1 MFFKKSF
8 LNEYYSFL
16 NFKKRIFVL
25 VLFLSIIETF
35 LSISGIALL
44 YPLIH
49 FLQYG
54 ATEFLQ
60 SSNQMIIFI
69 NELYAYFNVEISIS
83 NLIISAAIPL
93 LCQQAIKY
101 YTQIKIVNLQV
112 TATCNAREKV
122 IDHLINSSKDY
133 FLNKKIGEIGNTMS
147 IELSR
152 MGLLLFYQLNI
163 FVNIMSIVILSCVL
177 LFISYKMFVLIISVL
192 LIVPFSI
199 KKLTTLMRS
208 IGTSNTSHYSFLQEV
223 LYETIKNILKV
234 RLSLQQDNEVVR
246 FKKIGREIDV
256 NLRLIGMINA
266 VLNTLIEPIVFI
278 LVLFSIYM
286 GVEIFQ
292 LDLSIII
299 VFIYTLYRLSSPLRQ
314 VFANYNQVN
323 VYKASFYRVKE
334 LFEESSKNLFVQDGN
349 INIDSFQKDIS
360 FNNVDFSFNK
370 KTLFSNLT
378 LSFIS
383 NTTTAIIGKSGAG
396 KSTVLD
402 LLLRIRKPIN
412 GEIVFGDDNLNS
424 INLRSLYKNIGY
436 ISQEQFLFHGTIKDN
451 ITYGLASKSES
462 DGDIERACQKA
473 HIWDFIMSLDDGINT
488 KIGEG
493 GGKLSGGQK
502 QRLQL
507 AHLFLQDPAIILM
520 DEPTSA
526 LDSESERVIVNTLKE
541 LHMKK
546 TIIIIAH
553 RLSTIQHAD
562 KIIVLE
568 DGCVIE
574 EGNHSTLIGNESRYK
589 EYFEMGES

>member
-16 NFKKRIFVL
+16 NFKKSIFIL
-25 VLFLSIIETF
+25 VLSLSIIETF

-54 ATEFLQ
+54 VTEFLE

-69 NELYAYFNVEISIS
+69 NELYAYFNVKISIS

-163 FVNIMSIVILSCVL
+163 FVNIMSILILSFVL

-246 FKKIGREIDV
+246 FKKIGRKIDL
-256 NLRLIGMINA
+256 NLRFIGMINA
-266 VLNTLIEPIVFI
+266 ILNTLIEPIVFI

-286 GVEIFQ
+286 GVEVFQ

-349 INIDSFQKDIS
+349 IIIDSFQKDIR
-360 FNNVDFSFNK
+360 FKNVDFSFNE
-370 KTLFSNLT
+370 KTLFTNLT
-378 LSFIS
+378 LSFIA

-412 GEIVFGDDNLNS
+412 GEIIFGNDNLNS
-424 INLRSLYKNIGY
+424 INLRSFYKNIGY

-451 ITYGLASKSES
+451 ITYGLSYKS
-462 DGDIERACQKA
+462 DDDIERACQEA

-507 AHLFLQDPAIILM
+507 AHLFLQDPDIILM

-526 LDSESERVIVNTLKE
+526 LDSESEKIIVNTLKE

-568 DGCVIE
+568 GGCVIE